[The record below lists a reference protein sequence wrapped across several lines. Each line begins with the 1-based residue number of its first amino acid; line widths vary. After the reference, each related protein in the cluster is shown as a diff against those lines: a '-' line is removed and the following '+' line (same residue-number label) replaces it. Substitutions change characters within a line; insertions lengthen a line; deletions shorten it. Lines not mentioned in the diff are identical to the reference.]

1 MKVLTVSI
9 QLLVYLSVSLIV
21 SYFNFFFFLFFKCLK
36 LLDLSTNVTSSIF
49 FLIFNRSLPVSNCFY
64 TNFSLLRYFFKFV
77 GNMKEL
83 IIGFPFRSYSKDFFN
98 ELNSKVA

>member
-21 SYFNFFFFLFFKCLK
+21 SYFNFFLFFKYFK